1 VTLEGQLML
10 VNQALRDLTGHGD
23 VELLFQEPAHLA
35 VPEDAERCLEE
46 MRSALA
52 GEGDGYRL
60 EQRWLNARG
69 HQLWVAVSS
78 ALVRD
83 EAGRPLYF
91 IWHVEDVS
99 DRRIALDRLQHL
111 ADHDALTGLVN
122 RRRFQGE
129 LEQQIGRARRY
140 GERATVL
147 IVDLDDFKAV
157 NDAHGHQ
164 AGDTVLCAVA
174 DVLRERVR
182 DTDVV
187 SRIGGDEFAVLLL
200 HVDEGRAQR
209 MAAEIE
215 STLSTSRVPIGD
227 TAVAISATVGTAS
240 LETGSAEVDDLLA
253 VADAEMFRRKKT
265 RGSEDGG
272 PPEGDEAP
280 TPGKGSGA
288 SGG

>member
-1 VTLEGQLML
+1 MSS
-10 VNQALRDLTGHGD
+10 AWSSC
-23 VELLFQEPAHLA
+23 A
-35 VPEDAERCLEE
+35 
-46 MRSALA
+46 SALA

-60 EQRWLNARG
+60 EERWLNAQG

-83 EAGRPLYF
+83 EARRPLYF
-91 IWHVEDVS
+91 IWHVEDIS

-129 LEQQIGRARRY
+129 LEQQISRARRY

-147 IVDLDDFKAV
+147 LVDLDDFKAV

-200 HVDEGRAQR
+200 HVDEARAQR

-227 TAVAISATVGTAS
+227 SAVAISATVGTAS
-240 LETGSAEVDDLLA
+240 LEPSGAEVDDLLA
-253 VADAEMFRRKKT
+253 VADAEMFRRKKS
-265 RGSEDGG
+265 RGSESRDGG
-272 PPEGDEAP
+272 PPAAGEAP
-280 TPGKGSGA
+280 APGSA
-288 SGG
+288 TS